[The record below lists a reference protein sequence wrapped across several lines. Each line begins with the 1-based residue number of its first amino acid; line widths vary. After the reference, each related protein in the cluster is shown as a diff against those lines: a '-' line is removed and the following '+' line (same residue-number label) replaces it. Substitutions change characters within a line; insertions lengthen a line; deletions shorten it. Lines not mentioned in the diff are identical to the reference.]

1 MTKKLLSISLACMML
16 VFTNCKK
23 DNTDVPATVV
33 PKVKTFTIS
42 NGSTVINTVTLEY
55 DNAARRSKV
64 IYTDGSWFNFSYSGN
79 TMLQESFSS
88 AGTSQNKYTY
98 NLNIDGLVESYFAN
112 GSPTNIVYE
121 TYNTAKKLLSDITKN
136 NGVVTSEKYYMYDN
150 LGNLSGDSSITS
162 AGTTTKI
169 YEYYNDKI
177 STIENSNL
185 GVSYNGV
192 GNKNSQ
198 KKLTVKN
205 PSNIITVYNYSIP
218 EMDAQGRVT
227 KQSYTSGGNTI
238 QYTYSYY

>member
-1 MTKKLLSISLACMML
+1 MSKKLLSISLACMML

-23 DNTDVPATVV
+23 DNSVVPATVV

-55 DNAARRSKV
+55 DNAARRSKI
-64 IYTDGSWFNFSYSGN
+64 IYTDGSWINFSYTGN
-79 TMLQESFSS
+79 TMLQESFNS

-98 NLNIDGLVESYFAN
+98 NLNIDGLADSYFAN
-112 GSPTNIVYE
+112 ASPTIIVYE
-121 TYNTAKKLLSDITKN
+121 TYNTAKRILSDITKN
-136 NGVVTSEKYYMYDN
+136 NGVITSEKYYMYDN

-162 AGTTTKI
+162 AGTTTKT
-169 YEYYNDKI
+169 YEYYSDKI

-185 GVSYNGV
+185 GASYNGV

-205 PSNIITVYNYSIP
+205 PSNIITVYDYSVP

-227 KQSYTSGGNTI
+227 KQSYTEGFNTI
-238 QYTYSYY
+238 SSAYTYY